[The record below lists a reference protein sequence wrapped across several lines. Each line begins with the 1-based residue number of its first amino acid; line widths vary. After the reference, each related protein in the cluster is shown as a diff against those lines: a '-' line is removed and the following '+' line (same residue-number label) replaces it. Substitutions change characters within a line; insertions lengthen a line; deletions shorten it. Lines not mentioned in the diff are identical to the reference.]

1 MEGVTAAET
10 GNNAVVPGSFIPMI
24 ALGLPGSAGSAIVM
38 AALFVHGMKPGPT
51 FLIDNQALFHY
62 MVVGLMIGT
71 VLMLVMGLLIAHVI
85 VHVLLIPR
93 ENIMAVVVAL
103 AVIGAYASKLQ
114 YGDVWLML
122 AFGALAVVMREL
134 NFPLA
139 PLILGIVLGKLF
151 DEFLRNS
158 LIISGGSFRPLIERP
173 IALGL
178 TIIIALLVMASIPTV
193 RRGLSRAL
201 FRSR

>member
-1 MEGVTAAET
+1 
-10 GNNAVVPGSFIPMI
+10 
-24 ALGLPGSAGSAIVM
+24 GLPGSAGAAIVM

-51 FLIDNQALFHY
+51 FLFDNQALFEY

-71 VLMLVMGLLIAHVI
+71 VLMLVIGLLLAHVI

-122 AFGALAVVMREL
+122 AFGLLAVVMREL
-134 NFPLA
+134 KFPLA

-158 LIISGGSFRPLIERP
+158 LIISDGSLMPLIDRP

-178 TIIIALLVMASIPTV
+178 TIVIVLLIASSVPAV
-193 RRGLSRAL
+193 RKGLRGVFARA
-201 FRSR
+201 R